1 MALFTLSDLTKPAT
15 REDIQTAI
23 YQVFG
28 VLGVN
33 TTSWGTG
40 AVVRTMVVATSAVL
54 AALSS
59 LQANI
64 AASGFMELAEGKWL
78 TLTARYVYKVE
89 RDDATYATGLLTLIN
104 SGGGVFDVLPG
115 DLLVFNPDPSSGK
128 NYRNVDHFILNAAS
142 SLTIAIEAVE
152 AGAAS
157 NSAPGAVTGMTTVLL
172 EVTCTNPDPIVG
184 SDEQSDESV
193 RELCREKLGSLS
205 PMGPWDAYAYAART
219 AVRPTGENI
228 GITRTRVLKDGYGN
242 VRLIVANASG
252 EVGPGDVDIINE
264 DIQHEATPLAV
275 ASSTESAVAVPFTV
289 SYEAWVYNTSGNN
302 DEQVRELIRAKV
314 ITFFAAQ
321 PIGGNLLSP
330 TPPGFIFQ
338 EAIRSTIA
346 SALQP
351 QIFHVLVTDPAGDTA
366 LAVTEVAVLVAFGTE
381 IIHQVPVPEGAS
393 L

>member
-1 MALFTLSDLTKPAT
+1 
-15 REDIQTAI
+15 
-23 YQVFG
+23 
-28 VLGVN
+28 
-33 TTSWGTG
+33 
-40 AVVRTMVVATSAVL
+40 
-54 AALSS
+54 
-59 LQANI
+59 
-64 AASGFMELAEGKWL
+64 MELAEGKWL
-78 TLTARYVYKVE
+78 TLTARYVYQVE
-89 RDDATYATGLLTLIN
+89 RLDATYATGLLTLIN

-128 NYRNVDHFILNAAS
+128 NYRNVDHFVLNAAT
-142 SLTIAIEAVE
+142 SLTIAIEAIE

-157 NSAPGAVTGMTTVLL
+157 NAAPGAVTGMTTVLL

-184 SDEQSDESV
+184 ADEQSDESV

-219 AVRPTGENI
+219 ATRPTGENI
-228 GITRTRVLKDGYGN
+228 GITRSRVLKDGYGN

-275 ASSTESAVAVPFTV
+275 SSSTESAVAVPLTV

-302 DEQVRELIRAKV
+302 DEQVREIIRAKV
-314 ITFFAAQ
+314 VTFFAKQ

-381 IIHQVPVPEGAS
+381 TIHQVPVPEGAS